1 MFKQTILLQ
10 ISESLSFT
18 NFTWFILEYFV
29 PNNVTKTLLQLQ
41 RVVEQLLND
50 AWVLTRFM
58 LLVSSYTPWKH
69 QKTRNTKWVKAE
81 QPHVNNNQNQNLFW
95 KFLQNLQETWGRQR
109 WLQQATS
116 EQMFFFEYWEVFKS
130 ISFTEYFCV
139 SNSERC
145 YLWKRIRELTDIN
158 YYFKLFKVLN
168 ISFFLRYCIRQPQK
182 MVGFWSAAG

>member
-1 MFKQTILLQ
+1 MNINPFHATGLFLHPLKTSKNQRFSDVFRGYRK
-10 ISESLSFT
+10 IS
-18 NFTWFILEYFV
+18 V
-29 PNNVTKTLLQLQ
+29 
-41 RVVEQLLND
+41 
-50 AWVLTRFM
+50 
-58 LLVSSYTPWKH
+58 
-69 QKTRNTKWVKAE
+69 TRNGLKQNNHMWTTIRTKICPEHFCKIYR
-81 QPHVNNNQNQNLFW
+81 
-95 KFLQNLQETWGRQR
+95 KTWGRQR
-109 WLQQATS
+109 WLRQATS
-116 EQMFFFEYWEVFKS
+116 EQMFFFECWEVFKS